1 MNQKAYYGAYGGQYV
16 AESLMNT
23 LEELDKAFE
32 EAIHD
37 PDFIKQYQ
45 YYLKQYVGR
54 ESPLYFAERLSA
66 KYGMKMY
73 LKREDLN
80 HTGAHKINNV
90 IGQILLAKRMG
101 KKKVIAE
108 TGAGQHGVATAT
120 GAALFDMECTVYMG
134 EEDIKRQALN
144 VMRMKMLGA
153 KVVSVHS
160 GSNTLKDATSE
171 AIRTWAKTAED
182 TFYVIGSAVGPYPYP
197 KMVKE
202 FQSVISREAKKQI
215 LEAEG
220 RLPDVVIACVGGGS
234 NSIGMFAEFIDEK
247 DVRLIGVEAAGK
259 GIDSGE
265 HASAMAMGEPGVL
278 HGMRSYLLQDEDGNV
293 QLAHSISAGLD
304 YPGVGPEHA
313 YLKDSGRAEYEAVT
327 DVEAMDALLELSRI
341 EGIIPA
347 IESAHAVAYASKYAC
362 KYACKYA
369 SKHASKYAQN
379 AKADAGDEGENVRNH
394 AEQSAKAGVMESD
407 TVKPSE
413 QIMII
418 CLSGRGDKDVNTIA
432 DYLDGKG
439 YLN

>member
-1 MNQKAYYGAYGGQYV
+1 MSALPEKYNVTFEKDRKVKTMNKKNTYYGEFGGQYV
-16 AESLMNT
+16 SESLINT
-23 LEELDKAFE
+23 LEELDEAFE
-32 EAIHD
+32 TAIRD
-37 PDFIKQYQ
+37 PEFIKQYN

-54 ESPLYFAERLSA
+54 ETPLYYAERLSK
-66 KYGMKMY
+66 KYGTKIY

-134 EEDIKRQALN
+134 KEDIERQALN
-144 VMRMKMLGA
+144 VMRMEMLGA
-153 KVVSVHS
+153 KVVSVES
-160 GSNTLKDATSE
+160 GSNTLKDATNE

-202 FQSVISREAKKQI
+202 FQRVISKEAKAQHY
-215 LEAEG
+215 EAEG
-220 RLPDVVIACVGGGS
+220 KLPDVVMACVGGGS
-234 NSIGMFAEFIDEK
+234 NSIGMFAEFIEEK
-247 DVRLIGVEAAGK
+247 EVQLIGVEAAGLGVETGK
-259 GIDSGE
+259 
-265 HASAMAMGEPGVL
+265 HAAAMALGEPGTL
-278 HGMRSYLLQDEDGNV
+278 HGMRSYLLQDEDGNI

-313 YLKDSGRAEYEAVT
+313 YLRDSGRAQYVSIT
-327 DVEAMDALLELSRI
+327 DKEAMDALMELCEL

-347 IESAHAVAYASKYAC
+347 IESAHAMAYAFK
-362 KYACKYA
+362 K
-369 SKHASKYAQN
+369 
-379 AKADAGDEGENVRNH
+379 AKKMRP
-394 AEQSAKAGVMESD
+394 EQS
-407 TVKPSE
+407 
-413 QIMII
+413 MIV

-432 DYLDGKG
+432 NYLAGKG

>member
-1 MNQKAYYGAYGGQYV
+1 MDKYYGKFGGQYV
-16 AESLMNT
+16 SESLMNT
-23 LEELDKAFE
+23 LDELEKAFDEAMADPSFIE
-32 EAIHD
+32 E
-37 PDFIKQYQ
+37 YN
-45 YYLKQYVGR
+45 YYLKEYVGR
-54 ESPLYFAERLSA
+54 ETPLYFAQRLSR
-66 KYGMKMY
+66 KYGTKIY

-144 VMRMKMLGA
+144 VMRMEMLGA
-153 KVVSVHS
+153 KVVSVRS
-160 GSNTLKDATSE
+160 GSNTLKDATNE

-182 TFYVIGSAVGPYPYP
+182 TFYIIGSAVGPYPYP

-202 FQSVISREAKKQI
+202 FQRVISRESKRQI
-215 LEAEG
+215 LEKEG
-220 RLPDVVIACVGGGS
+220 RLPDAVMACVGGGS
-234 NSIGMFAEFIDEK
+234 NSIGMFADFIDDRGVE
-247 DVRLIGVEAAGK
+247 LIGVEAAGL
-259 GIDSGE
+259 GIETGK
-265 HASAMAMGEPGVL
+265 HASAMALGQPGTL
-278 HGMRSYLLQDEDGNV
+278 HGMRSYLLQDDDGNV

-313 YLKDSGRAEYEAVT
+313 YLKDSGRAKYVSIT
-327 DVEAMDALLELSRI
+327 DAEAMDALMELCRL

-347 IESAHAVAYASKYAC
+347 IESAHALAYAFK
-362 KYACKYA
+362 
-369 SKHASKYAQN
+369 
-379 AKADAGDEGENVRNH
+379 
-394 AEQSAKAGVMESD
+394 KAGSMKED
-407 TVKPSE
+407 D
-413 QIMII
+413 IMIV

-432 DYLDGKG
+432 DYLAGRG